1 MEYPG
6 LFLVFD
12 IEIGELRLGYFVS
25 ELKRV

>member
-1 MEYPG
+1 MEYPD

-12 IEIGELRLGYFVS
+12 IEIGELHLGNFVS